1 MAYPLSRDPRP
12 KLSEPWGRYRAQFEK
27 WYQSVGKERLWE
39 EARKL

>member
-12 KLSEPWGRYRAQFEK
+12 NLSEPWGRYRAQFEK